1 MLQREWATMG
11 NGTPRIRLFIGF
23 PALCLF
29 MLSAADVL
37 QAERNGPPENWDTI
51 RQHRRRI
58 RDDFNLDVDEL
69 LGFLSDK
76 RVFTHNEEKII
87 RRVDDLSERFDKLFD
102 ILLVKNLDMI
112 PLFYET
118 LSAMGRN
125 DIREFL
131 QGSFEDKRSVVIDD
145 GVESLNCRGNRG
157 ILQRLWILTI
167 CSLVS
172 LELMAYV

>member
-1 MLQREWATMG
+1 MG
-11 NGTPRIRLFIGF
+11 HGIPRIRLFIGL

-29 MLSAADVL
+29 MLSATDVL
-37 QAERNGPPENWDTI
+37 QAERNGTPKTWDTI

-69 LGFLSDK
+69 LRFLSDK
-76 RVFTHNEEKII
+76 KVFTHNEEKII

-112 PLFYET
+112 PLFLEA

-125 DIREFL
+125 DLRMFL
-131 QGSFEDKRSVVIDD
+131 QGMRDFHP
-145 GVESLNCRGNRG
+145 
-157 ILQRLWILTI
+157 
-167 CSLVS
+167 
-172 LELMAYV
+172 